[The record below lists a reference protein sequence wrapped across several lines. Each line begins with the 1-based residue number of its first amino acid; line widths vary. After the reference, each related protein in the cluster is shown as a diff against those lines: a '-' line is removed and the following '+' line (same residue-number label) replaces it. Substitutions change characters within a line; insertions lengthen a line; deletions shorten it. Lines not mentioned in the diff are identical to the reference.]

1 MKGDAMPFGSRQS
14 LCLRQWCSEAASASL
29 KGIYSL
35 STATSN
41 TNNPNYS
48 IHSPWNILGSQR
60 SISPPLTAPNKTTM
74 SPEDI
79 QALKAGVFIFGFFA
93 LFAVGCAIYYTI
105 SKNRQIR
112 RLKAATKAVEDAD
125 LEAQHTDRDT
135 SMELGTVKKATV
147 NSNPVYALPIADLG
161 TVTKPEVYTSSV
173 YDYPLRGG
181 DMGTAGRRSMDV
193 RGQVAATLCEMDGSK
208 EQDAG
213 TVRLEDVWEIGS
225 IVESVAPE
233 SPPTDSWT
241 GCASDRSAAAD
252 SVSSDDTRSTSS
264 LDSKSL
270 NEWDDGQE
278 EVQSRRRSS
287 HDEHSQLPESPTAS
301 PTGLAHVYGSH
312 Y

>member
-14 LCLRQWCSEAASASL
+14 LCLRQWCSKAASASL

-74 SPEDI
+74 SPEDG

-125 LEAQHTDRDT
+125 LEAQQTDRDS
-135 SMELGTVKKATV
+135 SMEMGTMKKAAV
-147 NSNPVYALPIADLG
+147 NTSSVYALPIADLG
-161 TVTKPEVYTSSV
+161 TVMKPEVYTSSV

-181 DMGTAGRRSMDV
+181 DMGTAGRQSMDV

-213 TVRLEDVWEIGS
+213 TVRLEDVWEVGS
-225 IVESVAPE
+225 IVDSVAPE
-233 SPPTDSWT
+233 IPLTESRT
-241 GCASDRSAAAD
+241 GCASDRSAAA
-252 SVSSDDTRSTSS
+252 
-264 LDSKSL
+264 
-270 NEWDDGQE
+270 E
-278 EVQSRRRSS
+278 EQLSPARRRNCQGAERA
-287 HDEHSQLPESPTAS
+287 DEHWCCAT
-301 PTGLAHVYGSH
+301 
-312 Y
+312 